1 MLLHLLLKHE
11 NCRSSEIAKYK
22 CDLQYFYNLVQHTT
36 HQNLINGW
44 KINKSVPKN
53 IITTCAY
60 IYRYKKNQ
68 QYSYRSVSKDNSQY
82 VVKT

>member
-60 IYRYKKNQ
+60 IYRYKKINNILT
-68 QYSYRSVSKDNSQY
+68 D
-82 VVKT
+82 

>member
-44 KINKSVPKN
+44 KININQSLKISLPPA
-53 IITTCAY
+53 C
-60 IYRYKKNQ
+60 IYRYNKNQ
-68 QYSYRSVSKDNSQY
+68 QYSYRLVSKDNSQY

>member
-53 IITTCAY
+53 IITTCIY
-60 IYRYKKNQ
+60 IHVDIKKSTIFLQ
-68 QYSYRSVSKDNSQY
+68 ISFQR
-82 VVKT
+82 